1 MFVVDSRVTV
11 FAPSRLRVE
20 TARRSVGSQS
30 ASDDRISGLNGDF
43 EWHRTRI
50 NGINRARA
58 WSGLG
63 IFNHN
68 LVKISLETP
77 LSVTLCSA
85 AIWHL
90 VSCRDLAHF

>member
-1 MFVVDSRVTV
+1 VFVVDSRVTV

-43 EWHRTRI
+43 DWNRTRI
-50 NGINRARA
+50 DGINRARA

-68 LVKISLETP
+68 LVKIP
-77 LSVTLCSA
+77 
-85 AIWHL
+85 
-90 VSCRDLAHF
+90 